1 MRTSQSDMKKQKRRA
16 RTFNGNEGIDFVR
29 CRICGD
35 YRRVI
40 SARHL
45 SKHEIERVTYMEE
58 YHLSPD
64 ELIAKAFRMIQSSR
78 TGYYP
83 YGKSDWIAAIKK
95 VYRTDGDISAKY
107 LQDNYHHVYVQGV
120 WIFGDWDKALSAAGF
135 NPERMRMRH
144 SWPKSRVIRGI
155 RQIRRRELPL
165 NANYMMKNHTSLF
178 SGAVRQY
185 GSWNVALVASL
196 SKKELPGNSY
206 QSRLQLLRTL
216 RECLEMNPKRKIS
229 QAVKRQTTYYFGSLG
244 KAIVAL
250 KSYQRFWRGLSKP
263 KINKIV
269 PQMHRCREN
278 LAYANMRH
286 KFPALLSAAEAY
298 FGNWGKALYAAGI
311 DPNEYFVHHTRRKR
325 KRLAA
330 NI

>member
-1 MRTSQSDMKKQKRRA
+1 VSDKRQQKRRSQ
-16 RTFNGNEGIDFVR
+16 RFDGNEGIGFVR

-45 SKHEIERVTYMEE
+45 SKHGIERETYMAEH
-58 YHLSPD
+58 HLSPD

-107 LQDNYHHVYVQGV
+107 LQDNYHHIYVQGV

-165 NANYMMKNHTSLF
+165 NANYMMKNHPSLL
-178 SGAVRQY
+178 SGALRQY
-185 GSWNVALVASL
+185 GSWNAALVASL

-206 QSRLQLLRTL
+206 QSRLQILRIL
-216 RECLEMNPKRKIS
+216 RDYPEKRES
-229 QAVKRQTTYYFGSLG
+229 PQAVKLQAAYYFGSLE
-244 KAIVAL
+244 KAVVAL
-250 KSYQRFWRGLSKP
+250 KKDQRFLRGWSKP
-263 KINKIV
+263 KIIKILS
-269 PQMHRCREN
+269 QMHRSKEN

-298 FGNWGKALYAAGI
+298 FGRWGKALYAAGI
-311 DPNEYFVHHTRRKR
+311 DPNEYFVRRAWHQR
-325 KRLAA
+325 KK
-330 NI
+330 